1 MVKMIKNVA
10 IIYPNKFK
18 AGISCLAVHVLANHL
33 SKYRDL
39 NVGVY
44 FLENYERIRNF
55 DAIFIT
61 LQYENDYFNAIKIVK
76 DLRKTNPN
84 AVFVAGGPCVM
95 ENFFPMA
102 EFFDA
107 FIVGEIENSDVM
119 LKVINREFDVEGV
132 YSKFL
137 DKKKVKRIYPKKL
150 GIEDYPIYQ
159 PTSEEGAYGKSFL
172 LEIGRGCPRRCR
184 FCLARAIYYPPRF
197 RKLDDLMYLAEKGV
211 EVNKVDK
218 VALIAP
224 SVGDYKYMVELCNFL
239 DEKGIQISPSSLRAD
254 TLNDD
259 LMRILKPK
267 TLTIAP
273 EAGSERLREF
283 IKKDIREGD
292 IANAIDLAK
301 KFGVEK
307 IKLYFMVGIPTETDE
322 DIEELINLT
331 RKIKKDIRKV
341 EISIN
346 PMIPKPHTDF
356 EAEEFDLSSKKKIR
370 YIEKSLKRENIKVEY
385 ENFNSMICQC
395 VLARGDENLSKY
407 LDASK
412 NPTSLVSAL
421 KKDGLLDRYLGRFEE
436 KGVWKNIII

>member
-1 MVKMIKNVA
+1 MIRNVA

-18 AGISCLAVHVLANHL
+18 AGISCLAVHILACHL

-44 FLENYERIRNF
+44 FLENYEKIKNF

-61 LQYENDYFNAIKIVK
+61 LQYENDYFNAVTIVK
-76 DLRKTNPN
+76 DLKPHNPN

-95 ENFFPMA
+95 ENFYPITD
-102 EFFDA
+102 FFDA
-107 FIVGEIENSDVM
+107 VIVGEIENSEVM
-119 LKVINREFDVEGV
+119 LKVINKEFDVEGV
-132 YSKFL
+132 YSKHA
-137 DKKKVKRIYPKKL
+137 KKDKVKRIYPKKL
-150 GIEDYPIYQ
+150 GVEDYPIYQ
-159 PTSEEGAYGKSFL
+159 PSSEEGAYGKAFL

-197 RKLDDLMYLAEKGV
+197 RKLNDLMYLAEEGIK
-211 EVNKVDK
+211 VNKVNK

-224 SVGDYKYMVELCNFL
+224 SVGDYKYIVELCNFL
-239 DEKGIQISPSSLRAD
+239 DEKGVQISPSSLRAD

-283 IKKDIREGD
+283 IKKDINEGD
-292 IANAIDLAK
+292 IFNAIELAK
-301 KFGVEK
+301 KYNVEK
-307 IKLYFMVGIPTETDE
+307 VKLYFMVGIPTETDE
-322 DIEELINLT
+322 DIEELITLT
-331 RKIKKDIRKV
+331 KKIKKEIRRV
-341 EISIN
+341 EISVN

-356 EAEEFDLSSKKKIR
+356 EEEEFDLSSKKKIK
-370 YIEKSLKRENIKVEY
+370 YIEKALKKENIKVEY

-395 VLARGDENLSKY
+395 VLARGDEMLNKY
-407 LDASK
+407 LNCK
-412 NPTSLVSAL
+412 NPTNFISAL
-421 KKDGLLDRYLGRFEE
+421 KKDKLLDKYL
-436 KGVWKNIII
+436 KVDKMPWKNIII

>member
-1 MVKMIKNVA
+1 MIKNIAV
-10 IIYPNKFK
+10 IYPNKFK

-33 SKYRDL
+33 SKYKDL

-44 FLENYERIRNF
+44 FLENYDKIKNF

-95 ENFFPMA
+95 ENFYPIA

-107 FIVGEIENSDVM
+107 VIVGEIEDSDVM
-119 LKVINREFDVEGV
+119 LKVINREFDAEGV

-137 DKKKVKRIYPKKL
+137 EKDKVKRIYPKKL
-150 GIEDYPIYQ
+150 TIEDYPIYQ

-172 LEIGRGCPRRCR
+172 LELGRGCPRRCR

-197 RKLDDLMYLAEKGV
+197 RKLNDLMYLAEEGV
-211 EVNKVDK
+211 KVNKVNK

-224 SVGDYKYMVELCNFL
+224 SVGDYKYIVELCNFL
-239 DEKGIQISPSSLRAD
+239 DDLGVQISPSSLRAD
-254 TLNDD
+254 TLNSD
-259 LMRILKPK
+259 LMKILKPK

-283 IKKDIREGD
+283 IKKDIKEEN
-292 IANAIDLAK
+292 IFNTVDLAK
-301 KFGVEK
+301 KFNVEK
-307 IKLYFMVGIPTETDE
+307 IKLYFMVGIPTETEE
-322 DIEELINLT
+322 DIEELIDLT
-331 RKIKKDIRKV
+331 KKIKREIKKV
-341 EISIN
+341 EVSIN

-356 EAEEFDLSSKKKIR
+356 EMEEFDLSSKKKIK
-370 YIEKSLKRENIKVEY
+370 YIEKNLRKEGVKVEY

-395 VLARGDENLSKY
+395 VLARGDEKLSKY
-407 LDASK
+407 LELSK
-412 NPTSLVSAL
+412 NPTNLISAL
-421 KKDGLLDRYLGRFEE
+421 KKDKLLDEYLGRID
-436 KGVWKNIII
+436 KIPWKNIII

>member
-1 MVKMIKNVA
+1 
-10 IIYPNKFK
+10 
-18 AGISCLAVHVLANHL
+18 
-33 SKYRDL
+33 
-39 NVGVY
+39 
-44 FLENYERIRNF
+44 
-55 DAIFIT
+55 
-61 LQYENDYFNAIKIVK
+61 
-76 DLRKTNPN
+76 
-84 AVFVAGGPCVM
+84 M

-119 LKVINREFDVEGV
+119 LKLINREFDVEGV

-159 PTSEEGAYGKSFL
+159 PTSEEGAYGRAFL

-197 RKLDDLMYLAEKGV
+197 RKLDDLMYLAEEGV
-211 EVNKVDK
+211 KVNKVDK

-224 SVGDYKYMVELCNFL
+224 SVGDYKYIVELCNFL

-283 IKKDIREGD
+283 IKKDIREED
-292 IANAIDLAK
+292 IANA
-301 KFGVEK
+301 
-307 IKLYFMVGIPTETDE
+307 
-322 DIEELINLT
+322 LI
-331 RKIKKDIRKV
+331 
-341 EISIN
+341 
-346 PMIPKPHTDF
+346 
-356 EAEEFDLSSKKKIR
+356 
-370 YIEKSLKRENIKVEY
+370 
-385 ENFNSMICQC
+385 
-395 VLARGDENLSKY
+395 
-407 LDASK
+407 
-412 NPTSLVSAL
+412 
-421 KKDGLLDRYLGRFEE
+421 
-436 KGVWKNIII
+436 